1 LDNPLLVYDEIT
13 ALGTEG
19 GYAGLA
25 ILANNSAALI
35 LSVCNLLRRE
45 WFWFT
50 ATYPF
55 DADEY
60 DEICAMIAQ
69 LESDIMT
76 SAVGTVLPWAASD
89 LPGWGLLCD
98 GTVYL
103 KADYPELWAALGSDW
118 EQSGTEFVVPT
129 LVDNVVVGSGGAY
142 SMAELGGEAD
152 HVQTVAELAQHSHQ
166 YGSADL
172 RKMGLDW
179 EPLEWVRVVPWQ
191 WYDTTNTGESSP
203 MSLMQPFQA
212 MKHVIVSGRYTD
224 HGA

>member
-1 LDNPLLVYDEIT
+1 MYDEIAT
-13 ALGTEG
+13 LGTEG

-50 ATYPF
+50 KTYPY
-55 DADEY
+55 DEDEY

-69 LESDIMT
+69 LESDVMT

-103 KADYPELWAALGSDW
+103 KADYPELWDALGSDW
-118 EQSGTEFVVPT
+118 EESGTEFVVPD
-129 LVDNVVVGSGGAY
+129 LVDRVVVGSGSAY
-142 SMAELGGEAD
+142 VMAEAGGEAD
-152 HVQTVAELAQHSHQ
+152 HYQTIAEMPAHNHTYSFPQFRLLAIGDLIP
-166 YGSADL
+166 YDL
-172 RKMGLDW
+172 RIFPMW
-179 EPLEWVRVVPWQ
+179 TQPTE
-191 WYDTTNTGESSP
+191 DTGGGEA
-203 MSLMQPFQA
+203 MSLMQPYQA
-212 MKHVIVSGRYTD
+212 MKHVIVSGRFTD
-224 HGA
+224 HDA

>member
-1 LDNPLLVYDEIT
+1 LDYDEIT
-13 ALGTEG
+13 ALGDTG

-25 ILANNSAALI
+25 ILANNSAVLI

-50 ATYPF
+50 STSPY
-55 DADEY
+55 DEDEY

-103 KADYPELWAALGSDW
+103 KVDYPELWDALGDDW
-118 EQSGTEFVVPT
+118 EESGTEFVVPD
-129 LVDNVVVGSGGAY
+129 LVDRVVVGSGSRY
-142 SMAELGGEAD
+142 DLAEKGGEDEHA
-152 HVQTVAELAQHSHQ
+152 QTIAEMAPHRHSYLIPVSQ
-166 YGSADL
+166 VILQGELVPASVRAVGTVSPETGWA
-172 RKMGLDW
+172 GLG
-179 EPLEWVRVVPWQ
+179 
-191 WYDTTNTGESSP
+191 NP
-203 MSLMQPFQA
+203 MSLMQPYQA
-212 MKHVIVSGRYTD
+212 MKHVIVSGRFTD